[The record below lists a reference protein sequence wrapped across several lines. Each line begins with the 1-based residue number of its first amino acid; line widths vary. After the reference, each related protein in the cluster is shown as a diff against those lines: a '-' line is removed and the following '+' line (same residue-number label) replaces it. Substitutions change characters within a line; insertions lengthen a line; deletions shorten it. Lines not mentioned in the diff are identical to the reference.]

1 MKWNWGTKLALAMA
15 AFMIMIIIFA
25 VLMMREN
32 IQLVEK
38 DYYPKG
44 QAFQELIQK
53 KTNTVPFEEEIK
65 YTIGQG
71 QLQIMFPVFFEP
83 EQIKGTVHFYNR
95 MEEFGDKTFELKP
108 DANGFFKFPL
118 PELHGRYIVKIDWT
132 FNNQGY
138 YTEKTIVI
146 E

>member
-25 VLMMREN
+25 VMMMREN

-53 KTNTVPFEEEIK
+53 KTNTVPFEAEIQ
-65 YTIGQG
+65 YTVGQG
-71 QLQIMFPVFFEP
+71 QLQIMFPAFFEP
-83 EQIKGTVHFYNR
+83 DQTKGTVLFYNR
-95 MEEFGDKTFELKP
+95 VEEFGDKTFELVP
-108 DANGFFKFPL
+108 DANGVFVLPL
-118 PELHGRYIVKIDWT
+118 PDLKGRYIAKIDWT
-132 FNNQGY
+132 YKNQGY
-138 YTEKTIVI
+138 YTEKTIEI